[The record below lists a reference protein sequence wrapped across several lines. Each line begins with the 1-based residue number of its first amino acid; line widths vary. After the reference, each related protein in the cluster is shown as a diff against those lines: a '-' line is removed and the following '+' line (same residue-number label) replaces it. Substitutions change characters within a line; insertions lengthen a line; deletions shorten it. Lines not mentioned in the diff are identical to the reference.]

1 MYNNFSILFFNILY
15 LIDEINSISLH
26 VKNIMESRT
35 LKNPLFITC
44 RFVLINRGREVRGAE
59 PRARKS
65 RARRGAR
72 INDSGG
78 WSEERKGR
86 RGIREV
92 WEDYEAVVPR
102 IRRERR
108 SGYTR
113 NVNLASS
120 LRDKFDRDNSII
132 PYYCKIST
140 LKILLS
146 RDPRRN
152 GRINGPESI
161 KRFDP
166 EYARSTTNLEQFLF
180 LHLGRCANASSRSAG
195 IPTRIR
201 LARVVR
207 SSRRAANSTR
217 RRCATKRV
225 WNAPRSLFV

>member
-1 MYNNFSILFFNILY
+1 M
-15 LIDEINSISLH
+15 
-26 VKNIMESRT
+26 KSRT

-44 RFVLINRGREVRGAE
+44 GFVLINRRREVRGAE

-92 WEDYEAVVPR
+92 WEDYEAVVLR

-132 PYYCKIST
+132 PYPVAKY
-140 LKILLS
+140 
-146 RDPRRN
+146 PR
-152 GRINGPESI
+152 
-161 KRFDP
+161 
-166 EYARSTTNLEQFLF
+166 
-180 LHLGRCANASSRSAG
+180 
-195 IPTRIR
+195 
-201 LARVVR
+201 
-207 SSRRAANSTR
+207 
-217 RRCATKRV
+217 
-225 WNAPRSLFV
+225 

>member
-1 MYNNFSILFFNILY
+1 M
-15 LIDEINSISLH
+15 
-26 VKNIMESRT
+26 KSRT
-35 LKNPLFITC
+35 LKNSLFITC
-44 RFVLINRGREVRGAE
+44 GFVLINRGREVRGAE

-132 PYYCKIST
+132 PYRCKIST

-152 GRINGPESI
+152 DRINGPESI
-161 KRFDP
+161 KR
-166 EYARSTTNLEQFLF
+166 S
-180 LHLGRCANASSRSAG
+180 
-195 IPTRIR
+195 
-201 LARVVR
+201 
-207 SSRRAANSTR
+207 
-217 RRCATKRV
+217 
-225 WNAPRSLFV
+225 

>member
-26 VKNIMESRT
+26 VKNIMKSRT

-44 RFVLINRGREVRGAE
+44 EFVLINRGREVRGAE

-113 NVNLASS
+113 DVNFASS

-132 PYYCKIST
+132 PYRCKIST

-152 GRINGPESI
+152 DRINGPESI
-161 KRFDP
+161 KRLDP

-195 IPTRIR
+195 IPTRIC

-207 SSRRAANSTR
+207 SS
-217 RRCATKRV
+217 
-225 WNAPRSLFV
+225 

>member
-1 MYNNFSILFFNILY
+1 M
-15 LIDEINSISLH
+15 
-26 VKNIMESRT
+26 KSRT

-44 RFVLINRGREVRGAE
+44 EFVLINRGREVRGAE
-59 PRARKS
+59 PQARKS

-72 INDSGG
+72 INDSGD

-113 NVNLASS
+113 NVNFASS
-120 LRDKFDRDNSII
+120 LRDNSII
-132 PYYCKIST
+132 PYRCKIST

-161 KRFDP
+161 KR
-166 EYARSTTNLEQFLF
+166 S
-180 LHLGRCANASSRSAG
+180 
-195 IPTRIR
+195 
-201 LARVVR
+201 
-207 SSRRAANSTR
+207 
-217 RRCATKRV
+217 
-225 WNAPRSLFV
+225 